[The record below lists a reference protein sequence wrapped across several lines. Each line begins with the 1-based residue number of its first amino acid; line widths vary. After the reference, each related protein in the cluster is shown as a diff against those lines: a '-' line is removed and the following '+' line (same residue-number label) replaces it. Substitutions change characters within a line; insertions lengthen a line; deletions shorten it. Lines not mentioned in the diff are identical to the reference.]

1 MRRIWL
7 IRPIHRT
14 SSVIPIRHYNTPVE
28 LRQLR
33 YFVAVAEE
41 LHFGHAA
48 QRLRIAQPALSR
60 QIQSLEQSLLVQ
72 LLARNRRR
80 VQITPAGQVFLERA
94 RLILARAD
102 EAVLAAQRAGGGV
115 SGTLNLGFVGSATY
129 DVLPGVLREFL
140 QAAPDVDLTLSE
152 MTVHAQI
159 EALTE
164 KRIDIGLLRL
174 PPKTAG
180 LVFRRI
186 AREPLYVALPG
197 SHRLAQVPALRMA
210 DLSEESFVLY
220 PDHPRPSWTEFV
232 VGLCQQAGFR
242 PVVVQRTVEIQTTLS
257 LVAAGIGVSIV
268 PKCIGN
274 LQRKDVVFRRLV
286 GVRARTELLV
296 AYREK
301 DSSPVVQTFLKVM
314 WRIVRAQRADVGE
327 DSLASNPA

>member
-1 MRRIWL
+1 MD
-7 IRPIHRT
+7 
-14 SSVIPIRHYNTPVE
+14 

-48 QRLRIAQPALSR
+48 HRLRIAQPALSR
-60 QIQSLEQSLLVQ
+60 QIQALEKDLLVQ
-72 LLARNRRR
+72 LLFRNRRR

-94 RLILARAD
+94 RLILARTD

-140 QAAPDVDLTLSE
+140 QAAPHVDLTLSE
-152 MTVHAQI
+152 MTVYAQI

-174 PPKTAG
+174 PAKTEG
-180 LVFRRI
+180 LVFRTI
-186 AREPLYVALPG
+186 AREPLYVALPS
-197 SHRLAQVPALRMA
+197 SHHLAQLPAVPLSA
-210 DLSEESFVLY
+210 LSEEAFVLY
-220 PDHPRPSWTEFV
+220 PDHPRPSWTEYII
-232 VGLCQQAGFR
+232 GLCQHAGFR

-274 LQRKDVVFRRLV
+274 LQRKDVVFRRLA
-286 GVRARTELLV
+286 GVRARTELLA
-296 AYREK
+296 AYREH
-301 DSSPVVQTFLKVM
+301 DPSPVVQTFLKVL
-314 WRIVRAQRADVGE
+314 WRRVRAQKSVVSTRSHRSVDAEEPVRH
-327 DSLASNPA
+327 AAKH

>member
-1 MRRIWL
+1 
-7 IRPIHRT
+7 
-14 SSVIPIRHYNTPVE
+14 VE

-48 QRLRIAQPALSR
+48 RRLRIAQPALSR
-60 QIQSLEQSLLVQ
+60 QIQALEKDMLVQ
-72 LLARNRRR
+72 LLLRNRRR
-80 VQITPAGQVFLERA
+80 VQITPAGQIFLERA

-129 DVLPGVLREFL
+129 DVLPGVLHEFL
-140 QAAPDVDLTLSE
+140 QAAPHVDLTLSE
-152 MTVHAQI
+152 MTVHAQL

-174 PPKTAG
+174 PAKTEG
-180 LVFRRI
+180 LVFRRV
-186 AREPLYVALPG
+186 AREPLYVALPS
-197 SHRLAQVPALRMA
+197 SHRLAKLPALRLA
-210 DLSEESFVLY
+210 ALSAEPFVLY

-232 VGLCQQAGFR
+232 IGLCQQAGFH
-242 PVVVQRTVEIQTTLS
+242 PVVIQRTVEIQTTLS

-274 LQRKDVVFRRLV
+274 LQRKDVVFRRLA
-286 GVRARTELLV
+286 GVRAHTELLV
-296 AYREK
+296 AYREQ
-301 DSSPVVQTFLKVM
+301 DSSPVVQTFLKVL
-314 WRIVRAQRADVGE
+314 WRRVRAQKGRGGINRAKPSASESVRHTTKNQ
-327 DSLASNPA
+327 SLQ

>member
-1 MRRIWL
+1 M
-7 IRPIHRT
+7 
-14 SSVIPIRHYNTPVE
+14 E

-33 YFVAVAEE
+33 SFVAVAEE

-48 QRLRIAQPALSR
+48 RRLRIAQPALSR
-60 QIQSLEQSLLVQ
+60 QIQALEKDVLVQ
-72 LLARNRRR
+72 LLFRNRRR
-80 VQITPAGQVFLERA
+80 VQITPAGQVFLDRA

-102 EAVLAAQRAGGGV
+102 EAVLAAQRAGEGL

-140 QAAPDVDLTLSE
+140 HAAPHVDLTLSE

-159 EALTE
+159 EALIE

-174 PPKTAG
+174 PARTEG
-180 LVFRRI
+180 LVFRTI

-197 SHRLAQVPALRMA
+197 SHPLAHVPAVR
-210 DLSEESFVLY
+210 LSALAEEPFVLY

-232 VGLCQQAGFR
+232 IGLCQQAGFR
-242 PVVVQRTVEIQTTLS
+242 PTVVQRTVEIQTTLS

-274 LQRKDVVFRRLV
+274 LQRKDVDFRRLL
-286 GVRARTELLV
+286 GVRARTELLA
-296 AYREK
+296 AYRER
-301 DSSPVVQTFLKVM
+301 DPSPVVQAFLKVL
-314 WRIVRAQRADVGE
+314 WRRVRAQRTGTGSRTNEQTYGGSYRAAKE
-327 DSLASNPA
+327 

>member
-1 MRRIWL
+1 MD
-7 IRPIHRT
+7 
-14 SSVIPIRHYNTPVE
+14 

-33 YFVAVAEE
+33 YFVAVAED

-60 QIQSLEQSLLVQ
+60 QIQALEKDLLVQ
-72 LLARNRRR
+72 LLFRNRRR
-80 VQITPAGQVFLERA
+80 VQITPAGQVFLDRA
-94 RLILARAD
+94 RQILARTD

-140 QAAPDVDLTLSE
+140 HAAPHVDLTLSE

-159 EALTE
+159 EGLIE

-174 PPKTAG
+174 PAKTKG
-180 LVFRRI
+180 LVFRTI
-186 AREPLYVALPG
+186 AREPLYVALPS
-197 SHRLAQVPALRMA
+197 SHRLAQLPSVPLSE
-210 DLSEESFVLY
+210 LSEEPFVLY
-220 PDHPRPSWTEFV
+220 PDHPRPSWTEYV
-232 VGLCQQAGFR
+232 IGLCQRAGFR

-274 LQRKDVVFRRLV
+274 LQRKDVVFRRLA
-286 GVRARTELLV
+286 GVRERTELLV
-296 AYREK
+296 AYRER
-301 DSSPVVQTFLKVM
+301 DPSPVVQTFLKVL
-314 WRIVRAQRADVGE
+314 WRRVRAPQHGKPIGSNKLL
-327 DSLASNPA
+327 DSEELVRHLAKD